1 MIRQLSQ
8 LLLVSIFII
17 SCSDN
22 DSNKT
27 DTEIISDSYYFQKK
41 LFNVNLYNCLNKN
54 ERFSADYLITT
65 DSFTQIRLSEILE
78 NKEQIPDCDLESFE
92 LNELTP
98 NYSSLLNNSFF
109 LELSNC
115 TALNEGNVE
124 TYLEPYLSMLK
135 REEINVWSGVSNLD
149 EDNFFW
155 INIWES
161 EQSRTDFME
170 YWVKTRK
177 SGLLANDLRDIAY
190 CESPNTYMFLK

>member
-78 NKEQIPDCDLESFE
+78 NKEQIPDCNLRSFE

-98 NYSSLLNNSFF
+98 NYSSLLNNCFF
-109 LELSNC
+109 LEL
-115 TALNEGNVE
+115 
-124 TYLEPYLSMLK
+124 
-135 REEINVWSGVSNLD
+135 
-149 EDNFFW
+149 
-155 INIWES
+155 
-161 EQSRTDFME
+161 
-170 YWVKTRK
+170 
-177 SGLLANDLRDIAY
+177 
-190 CESPNTYMFLK
+190 